1 MSFVFFMA
9 IANLRLLMPFRNFS
23 IVANPAGLN
32 PSGLKCSDTQ
42 SLWTQALWTQSLR
55 TQVLRRSSALT
66 LNPSDAQTL

>member
-1 MSFVFFMA
+1 MSSASYFLYCEIFKNSAPFVFMSFVFFMA

-42 SLWTQALWTQSLR
+42 SLWTQALWTQSL
-55 TQVLRRSSALT
+55 
-66 LNPSDAQTL
+66 

>member
-32 PSGLKCSDTQ
+32 PSGLKPSDTQFLWSQALRCSSPLTFNPTGLKRSNTQ
-42 SLWTQALWTQSLR
+42 SLWTQ
-55 TQVLRRSSALT
+55 VL
-66 LNPSDAQTL
+66 

>member
-42 SLWTQALWTQSLR
+42 SLWTQAFWTQAFW
-55 TQVLRRSSALT
+55 TQAL
-66 LNPSDAQTL
+66 